1 MDRIKQ
7 IAFSNKKKA
16 MELLDK
22 YKIEYDSRFDYI
34 KFYID
39 EEEYTVNID
48 KNRVFHWAKN
58 TELTLL
64 KFLKQLD
71 NEKITNI

>member
-1 MDRIKQ
+1 MQRIT
-7 IAFSNKKKA
+7 FLNKKKA

-39 EEEYTVNID
+39 EEEYTFNTNE
-48 KNRVFHWAKN
+48 NRVYNWSKN

-64 KFLKQLD
+64 KFLKQQE
-71 NEKITNI
+71 NENKIINI